1 MIAADSYT
9 LDGHPTM
16 HQARGAVM
24 QAKSDAELI
33 ALICHKSK
41 PALEELYDRY
51 VRLVYSY
58 AYKATNSEQA
68 SKDIVQ
74 QVFERIWTSAGL
86 YDAEKG
92 QFVNWL
98 ITITK
103 RIAIDTL
110 RKPDRREVPTQ
121 LSEEDLP
128 DEGFDEL
135 LTNREAVREAFAR
148 LSDKQRQLLEQMYW
162 KGRTL
167 REIADEF
174 GEPIGTLKS
183 RLHEALKSMRAFLDD
198 REGGGRHAATPA
210 SGL

>member
-1 MIAADSYT
+1 
-9 LDGHPTM
+9 
-16 HQARGAVM
+16 M
-24 QAKSDAELI
+24 QPKSDAELI
-33 ALICHKSK
+33 ALIRHKSK

-74 QVFERIWTSAGL
+74 QVFERLWTSADR
-86 YDAEKG
+86 YDADKG

-98 ITITK
+98 ITMTR
-103 RIAIDTL
+103 RIAIDML
-110 RKPDRREVPTQ
+110 RKPEHREVPTP

-128 DEGFDEL
+128 DEGFDEWL
-135 LTNREAVREAFAR
+135 ANREAVREAFAR
-148 LSDKQRQLLEQMYW
+148 LSEKQRLLLEQMYW
-162 KGRTL
+162 RGRTL
-167 REIADEF
+167 KEISDDF

-210 SGL
+210 AGL

>member
-1 MIAADSYT
+1 
-9 LDGHPTM
+9 
-16 HQARGAVM
+16 M
-24 QAKSDAELI
+24 QPKSDAELV
-33 ALICHKSK
+33 ALICNKSK

-74 QVFERIWTSAGL
+74 QVFERLWTSAAR
-86 YDAEKG
+86 YDADKG

-98 ITITK
+98 ITLTR
-103 RIAIDTL
+103 RIAIDML
-110 RKPDRREVPTQ
+110 RKPERREVPTP
-121 LSEEDLP
+121 LSEEHLP
-128 DEGFDEL
+128 DDEGFDEL
-135 LTNREAVREAFAR
+135 LANREAVREAFAR
-148 LSDKQRQLLEQMYW
+148 LSEKQRLLLEQMYW

-167 REIADEF
+167 KEIADDF